1 VGLQLLDWR
10 LQVGNMRGRM
20 REDEG
25 ERRWRELEISIRQ
38 MDLEHTAE

>member
-25 ERRWRELEISIRQ
+25 ERRREKMERIG
-38 MDLEHTAE
+38 DLY